1 MLRRIARPLLA
12 MIFIS
17 GGVNQLLKPEGHAKS
32 AQPVVNMAAPALDR
46 LGQKLPVPVPG
57 PSDAN
62 AWVQVD
68 GAVKVGGGVLFA
80 LGRAP
85 RLAAAALAASLVS
98 TTAAEHRFWEMQD
111 RSERA
116 AQQIHFLKNC
126 GLLGGLLLAVAD
138 TGGRPSVGWLGRRAS
153 RTAKR
158 AARRAK
164 RAKRRS

>member
-17 GGVNQLLKPEGHAKS
+17 GGVDQLLRPEGKAKS
-32 AQPVVNMAAPALDR
+32 AQPVLNMAAPALDR
-46 LGQKLPVPVPG
+46 VGQKVPVPG

-62 AWVQVD
+62 TWVQVD
-68 GAVKVGGGVLFA
+68 GAVKVGGGLLLA

-85 RLAAAALAASLVS
+85 RLAAAALAASLVP
-98 TTAAEHRFWEMQD
+98 TTVAEHRFWEMQD
-111 RSERA
+111 KSERT
-116 AQQIHFLKNC
+116 AQQIHFFKNC

-138 TGGRPSVGWLGRRAS
+138 TGGRPSVGWLGRRAT

-164 RAKRRS
+164 RRS

>member
-17 GGVNQLLKPEGHAKS
+17 GGMDQLLRPEGKAKS
-32 AQPVVNMAAPALDR
+32 AQPVLNMAAPALDQV
-46 LGQKLPVPVPG
+46 GQKVPVPVPG

-62 AWVQVD
+62 TWVQVD
-68 GAVKVGGGVLFA
+68 GAVKVGGGLLLA
-80 LGRAP
+80 LGRAS
-85 RLAAAALAASLVS
+85 RLAAAALAASLVP
-98 TTAAEHRFWEMQD
+98 TTLAEHRYWEMQD
-111 RSERA
+111 ETERT
-116 AQQIHFLKNC
+116 AQQIHFFKNC

-138 TGGRPSVGWLGRRAS
+138 TGGRPSVGWLGRRAT

-164 RAKRRS
+164 RGRS